1 MLALALATLQQHSAH
16 VPVRDGTRIAVDVY
30 LPEGRAPGARVP
42 ALLELTRYGRARED
56 ARTGAPLSELGPL
69 ERHFLAHDYAIVKVD
84 VRGTGASF
92 GTRPSEYGREEVRDG
107 RDVVAWVVAQDW
119 CDGNVGAYGTSY
131 SGTTAELL
139 AAAGHPAVK
148 AVVIGWSDFDSY
160 RSPIWPYGMYAESLS
175 KEWSALVAGLDRNDV
190 SDGTS
195 VRRVLGD
202 TDGALLR
209 AAVAEHS
216 KNPDV
221 HTVARAAEF
230 RDQKAGSDTWAETSA
245 IHWKK
250 EIEAS
255 KAAMLVFA
263 SWFDSG
269 TAEGALLR
277 FQHFSNPQSLVIL
290 ASDHGGGTHASPFA
304 VSRSVVPARPS
315 YAEQMELRR
324 LFFDRWLKGA
334 DNESARWPKIRYW
347 NLGEEALRSCE
358 VWPPPGVERVRFF
371 LAPEG
376 RLTPE
381 LPAAASEVRH
391 AVDFGVTTGKAN
403 RWGTQMGRPV
413 LALDQREEMDE
424 RMLVFDT
431 EPLEEEL
438 QITGTPVVTL
448 RLAADVTDCAVL
460 AYLEAVD
467 LDGRSRYLT
476 EGGLRLVHRKL
487 DPAPDLPDGLPQH
500 SFESGD
506 ALALVA
512 GETVELT
519 FRLHPLAVRLEPG
532 HALRLALA
540 GADSGSLE
548 RCPASGAVNWT
559 LTLGGTSAAH
569 LEIPVEP
576 SR

>member
-1 MLALALATLQQHSAH
+1 MLAHLLAALQQHSVY

-30 LPEGRAPGARVP
+30 LPDGHVAGARHP

-56 ARTGAPLSELGPL
+56 ARTGAPVPSIDALD
-69 ERHFLAHDYAIVKVD
+69 RHFLAHDYAVVKID
-84 VRGTGASF
+84 VRGAGASF
-92 GTRPSEYGREEVRDG
+92 GSRASEYGREEVRDG
-107 RDVVAWVVAQDW
+107 RDLVAWVVAQEW

-148 AVVIGWSDFDSY
+148 AVVIGWSDFDGY

-195 VRRVLGD
+195 LRRVLGD

-209 AAVAEHS
+209 AAVAEHA

-230 RDQKAGSDTWAETSA
+230 RDQKTGSDSWAETSA

-255 KAAMLVFA
+255 RAAMLVFA

-290 ASDHGGGTHASPFA
+290 ASDHGGATHASPFV
-304 VSRSVVPARPS
+304 VSRSVVPAQPS

-334 DNESARWPKIRYW
+334 ENESTRWPKIRYW
-347 NLGEEALRSCE
+347 NLGEEELRSCE
-358 VWPPPGVERVRFF
+358 SWPPPLVERRQLY

-376 RLTPE
+376 RLAPE
-381 LPAAASEVRH
+381 PPTAASEVRH

-413 LALDQREEMDE
+413 LGLDQREELDE

-431 EPLEEEL
+431 EPFEEEL
-438 QITGTPVVTL
+438 QLTGTPVLTL
-448 RLAADVTDCAVL
+448 RIAADVADCAVL
-460 AYLEAVD
+460 AYLEVVD

-487 DPAPDLPDGLPQH
+487 DSAPELPDGLPQH
-500 SFESGD
+500 SFESAD
-506 ALALVA
+506 ALALVP
-512 GETVELT
+512 GEPIELT
-519 FRLHPLAVRLEPG
+519 FRLHPIAVRLEPG
-532 HALRLALA
+532 HVLRLALA
-540 GADSGSLE
+540 GADAGTFE
-548 RCPASGAVNWT
+548 RFPATGGVNWT
-559 LTLGGTSAAH
+559 LTLGGTRAAQ
-569 LEIPVEP
+569 LELPVEP
-576 SR
+576 AR

>member
-1 MLALALATLQQHSAH
+1 MLAHLLVACQQHSVH

-30 LPEGRAPGARVP
+30 LPDGHVAGTRHPV
-42 ALLELTRYGRARED
+42 LLELTRYGRARED
-56 ARTGAPLSELGPL
+56 AQSGEPLPSLGGL
-69 ERHFLAHDYAIVKVD
+69 DRHFLAHDYAVLKVD

-92 GTRPSEYGREEVRDG
+92 GSRTSEYGREEVRDG
-107 RDVVAWVVAQDW
+107 RDLVEWVVAQDW

-160 RSPIWPYGMYAESLS
+160 RSPIWPYGIYAESLA

-190 SDGTS
+190 ARFGSS

-209 AAVAEHS
+209 AAVAEHA
-216 KNPDV
+216 KNADV
-221 HTVARAAEF
+221 HAVARAAEF
-230 RDQKAGSDTWAETSA
+230 RDRKTGSDTWAETSA

-255 KAAMLVFA
+255 QSAMLVFA

-269 TAEGALLR
+269 TAEGALMR
-277 FQHFSNPQSLVIL
+277 FQHFSNRQSLVIL
-290 ASDHGGGTHASPFA
+290 ASDHGGATHASPYV

-315 YAEQMELRR
+315 FEEQMEMRR
-324 LFFDRWLKGA
+324 LFFDRWLRGA
-334 DNESARWPKIRYW
+334 ENESAHWPKLRYW
-347 NLGEEALRSCE
+347 NLGEETWRASE
-358 VWPPPGVERVRFF
+358 TWPPPGVERRKLF

-376 RLTPE
+376 RLAPE
-381 LPAAASEVRH
+381 PPTAASEVRH

-431 EPLEEEL
+431 EPFEEEL
-438 QITGTPVVTL
+438 QLTGTPTLTL
-448 RLAADVTDCAVL
+448 RFAADVSDCAVL
-460 AYLEAVD
+460 AYLEDVD

-487 DPAPDLPDGLPQH
+487 DAHPDLPDGLPQH
-500 SFESGD
+500 SFESTD
-506 ALALVA
+506 ALALVP
-512 GETVELT
+512 GEPVELT
-519 FRLHPLAVRLEPG
+519 FRLHPVSVRLEPG
-532 HALRLALA
+532 HTLRLALA
-540 GADSGSLE
+540 GADAGTLA
-548 RCPASGAVNWT
+548 RFPAQGAVNWSV
-559 LTLGGTSAAH
+559 TLGGAVPSFVE
-569 LEIPVEP
+569 LPVV
-576 SR
+576 R